1 MSRPDAKFD
10 AKLMI
15 ATSNAGKLVELL
27 QMLAGSAVDLTCL
40 ADFTSI
46 VEVDE
51 AGSTFEENAS
61 LKACG
66 YASQTG
72 LATLADDSGL
82 EVDALGGRPGVLS
95 ARYGG
100 DDTSFGEKMI
110 MLIDEIEQSGSSDR
124 RARFV
129 CSIAIADKNGS
140 LIRRENGIC
149 EGTIAL
155 KPTGDRGFGYDPIF
169 IPDGHSETFGELS
182 EALKREIGHRGRAFA
197 KILPFLHEF
206 IDV

>member
-1 MSRPDAKFD
+1 
-10 AKLMI
+10 MI
-15 ATSNAGKLVELL
+15 ATLNAGKLVELQ
-27 QMLAGSAVDLTCL
+27 QMLAGSTVDLSCL
-40 ADFTSI
+40 ADFTSV

-51 AGSTFEENAS
+51 TGSTFEENAS

-110 MLIDEIEQSGSSDR
+110 MLLDEMKQSGSSYR
-124 RARFV
+124 GARFI
-129 CSIAIADKNGS
+129 CSIAIADKNGR

-155 KPTGDRGFGYDPIF
+155 KPSGVRGFGYDPIF
-169 IPDGHSETFGELS
+169 IPDGHTETFGELS
-182 EALKREIGHRGRAFA
+182 EAIKREIGHRGRAFA

-206 IDV
+206 IDI